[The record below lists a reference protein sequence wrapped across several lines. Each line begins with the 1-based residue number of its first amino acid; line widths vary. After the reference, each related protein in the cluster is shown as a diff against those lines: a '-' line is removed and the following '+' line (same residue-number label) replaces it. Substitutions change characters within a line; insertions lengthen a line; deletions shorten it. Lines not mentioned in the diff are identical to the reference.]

1 MDEDYARLL
10 RDWLQ
15 ADPETPTPR
24 PAFDEG
30 DCHEA
35 TIPVP
40 RPTRENRTR
49 RGGPARSE
57 AEERSRRD
65 HPSNWRRWEL
75 PDRPVFPRSEA
86 PAAEGRSEAEERS
99 RRDHPSNWRRRQL
112 PAEIPD
118 RLAMPEEGS
127 RQGGEQ
133 DSPAPATESRS
144 EAEERSRRNHPSNWK
159 RPGDR

>member
-15 ADPETPTPR
+15 ADPGTPTPR
-24 PAFDEG
+24 PAPDEG
-30 DCHEA
+30 ACHEP

-40 RPTRENRTR
+40 RTTPENRTR
-49 RGGPARSE
+49 RG
-57 AEERSRRD
+57 
-65 HPSNWRRWEL
+65 
-75 PDRPVFPRSEA
+75 DRV
-86 PAAEGRSEAEERS
+86 RSEAEERS

-112 PAEIPD
+112 PAEIRD

-127 RQGGEQ
+127 RRSRSEAEEGSRRSRSGAGEWCG
-133 DSPAPATESRS
+133 PAPVESRSEAGEWCGPAPVGSRS

-159 RPGDR
+159 RPGDQ

>member
-15 ADPETPTPR
+15 ADPGTPTPR
-24 PAFDEG
+24 PAPGEG
-30 DCHEA
+30 ACHEP

-40 RPTRENRTR
+40 RTTPENRTR
-49 RGGPARSE
+49 RG
-57 AEERSRRD
+57 
-65 HPSNWRRWEL
+65 
-75 PDRPVFPRSEA
+75 DRV
-86 PAAEGRSEAEERS
+86 RSEAEERS

-112 PAEIPD
+112 PAEIRD

-127 RQGGEQ
+127 GRSGAGEWC
-133 DSPAPATESRS
+133 DPAPAESRS

-159 RPGDR
+159 RPGDQ